1 MFLTRLLSLLFVK
14 SKPDGSL
21 YHSGHNSSFFR
32 TTSVHL
38 EEKVDPALA
47 NFTSFLLPPYLPV
60 ALSLALHDQIL
71 ELAFSRLARFG
82 EVLFSTLLLDPMQQE
97 AHSLRVSLFLA
108 GLPVDEAAFLRD
120 LHFDPTR
127 RTANFSRFLHLVLLA
142 SGCRYLV
149 DAPSFLCR
157 DGDEASRG
165 LVFIDAAKT
174 LVDQEGTSPKLSS
187 IASFLLLSTFMV
199 GMGTE

>member
-1 MFLTRLLSLLFVK
+1 
-14 SKPDGSL
+14 
-21 YHSGHNSSFFR
+21 
-32 TTSVHL
+32 
-38 EEKVDPALA
+38 
-47 NFTSFLLPPYLPV
+47 
-60 ALSLALHDQIL
+60 
-71 ELAFSRLARFG
+71 
-82 EVLFSTLLLDPMQQE
+82 MQQE

-120 LHFDPTR
+120 LHFDATR